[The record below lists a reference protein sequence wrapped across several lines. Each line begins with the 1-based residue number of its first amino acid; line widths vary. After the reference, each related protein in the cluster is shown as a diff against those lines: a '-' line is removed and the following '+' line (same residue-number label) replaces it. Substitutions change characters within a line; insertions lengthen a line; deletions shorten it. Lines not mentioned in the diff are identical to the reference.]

1 MLIEHGKKRAPRNFS
16 NYEVRKPLLN
26 GEMHG
31 RPFLSEVFL

>member
-16 NYEVRKPLLN
+16 NYEVRNPHLD

-31 RPFLSEVFL
+31 RLLLSEVFP